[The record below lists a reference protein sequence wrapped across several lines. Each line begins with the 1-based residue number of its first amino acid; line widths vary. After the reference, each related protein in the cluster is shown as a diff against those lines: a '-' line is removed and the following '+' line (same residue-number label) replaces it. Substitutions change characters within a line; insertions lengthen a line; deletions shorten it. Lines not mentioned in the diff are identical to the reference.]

1 MHRRHLLLA
10 LPALATT
17 ARGADAPLQVVASF
31 SILADWVREIAGDA
45 AVVSALVGA
54 NADAHVYEPTPAD
67 VRRVAHADLVVL
79 NGLGFEGWIERLA
92 TAAGRARRVVATEGI
107 VPRRVGPAVDPHV
120 WHSLPLAERCIDTLR
135 AALATARPERA
146 ADFARRADDY
156 RARLRALE
164 ERAQAA
170 MRAIPVDARRVITSH
185 DAFGYLGDAFDIRFV
200 APRGWNTDAEP
211 SAAQVATLVRQVRAL
226 QVRALFVE
234 NITDRRLV
242 DRIARDTGAVVGGT
256 LYSDALSPPGTE
268 ADTFLRLYEHNV
280 TTLATA
286 LRRALAATAR

>member
-17 ARGADAPLQVVASF
+17 ARGADAPLQVVTSF

-45 AVVSALVGA
+45 AVVTALVGA

>member
-10 LPALATT
+10 LPALATA
-17 ARGADAPLQVVASF
+17 ARAADAPLQVVASF

-45 AVVSALVGA
+45 AVVGALVGA

-135 AALATARPERA
+135 AALAAARPERA

-156 RARLRALE
+156 RVRLRALE

-170 MRAIPVDARRVITSH
+170 MHAIPVDARRVITSH